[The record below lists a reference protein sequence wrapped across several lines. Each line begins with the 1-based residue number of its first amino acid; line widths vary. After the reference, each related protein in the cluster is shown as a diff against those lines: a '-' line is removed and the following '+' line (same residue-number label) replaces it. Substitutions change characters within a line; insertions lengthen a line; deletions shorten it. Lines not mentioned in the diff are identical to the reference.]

1 MIKVRSAQQD
11 EWDDAFWHS
20 NHEQRKAKARKTRH
34 KGLNSSTIRQGI
46 EDYFESNSIDE
57 RLSADLPEP
66 DDFDYQKERG
76 PRPNI

>member
-1 MIKVRSAQQD
+1 MIKVRSAQRD
-11 EWDDAFWHS
+11 EWDDVFWHS
-20 NHEQRKAKARKTRH
+20 NHEHRKAKARKTRH

-46 EDYFESNSIDE
+46 EDYFETNSIEE

-66 DDFDYQKERG
+66 DDTDYPKKPA